1 MAINEQNGRNVF
13 DPSKRIRGKLGND
26 FIQEAES
33 DAFDKLKLVASASGM
48 RSTSENNSDDTEENV
63 KFNSISC
70 SSDYY
75 IYYYT
80 YTSSLE

>member
-26 FIQEAES
+26 FIQEAEN

-48 RSTSENNSDDTEENV
+48 RSTSENNSNENEENV
-63 KFNSISC
+63 NQLLDLIDETPASIL
-70 SSDYY
+70 
-75 IYYYT
+75 I
-80 YTSSLE
+80 E